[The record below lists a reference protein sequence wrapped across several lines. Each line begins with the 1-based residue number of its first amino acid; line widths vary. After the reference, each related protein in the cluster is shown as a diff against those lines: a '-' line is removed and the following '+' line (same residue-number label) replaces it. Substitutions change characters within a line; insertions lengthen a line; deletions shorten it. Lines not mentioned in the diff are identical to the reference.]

1 MFQHMRNQAHLGMNR
16 RKKPGSLRAATVVCL
31 VLLALLAVIQVTHN
45 HGAGSDADHCPL
57 CIAIHS
63 VVPLVVLLPALGLVR
78 IGNVAPA
85 LLDVRVMIR
94 YWHPTL
100 FTRPP
105 PAAL

>member
-1 MFQHMRNQAHLGMNR
+1 MRVEAHFGMNR
-16 RKKPGSLRAATVVCL
+16 RTKLSSLRVAIVVCL

-57 CIAIHS
+57 CIAMHS
-63 VVPLVVLLPALGLVR
+63 VVPLVVLLPTLGLVR

-85 LLDVRVMIR
+85 SLAARAIIR